1 MGASA
6 ILKYHHFHVF
16 AYSVRLKLAS
26 CEFLFD
32 VASFG
37 SWSVRKTVR
46 WGSRAN
52 LSGVLGLGMFG
63 RRAPGVCHASS

>member
-37 SWSVRKTVR
+37 SWSVRKT
-46 WGSRAN
+46 
-52 LSGVLGLGMFG
+52 
-63 RRAPGVCHASS
+63 